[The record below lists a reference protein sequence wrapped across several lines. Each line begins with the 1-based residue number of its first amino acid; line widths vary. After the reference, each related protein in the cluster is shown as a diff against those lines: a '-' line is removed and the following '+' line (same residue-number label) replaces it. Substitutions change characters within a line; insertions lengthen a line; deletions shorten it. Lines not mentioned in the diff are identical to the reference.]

1 MRNATTIALEEP
13 VTVDGTEVV
22 SLTMRPPRARDQ
34 RDAQRSGGSPADIE
48 FRFLGNLCE
57 VSPETIAELHMVDFL
72 AVQGAYRDFTQPR
85 NGAAERSR

>member
-1 MRNATTIALEEP
+1 MRKPTTITLEEP
-13 VTVDGTEVV
+13 VTVDGAAVTTLV
-22 SLTMRPPRARDQ
+22 MRPPRARDQ
-34 RDAQRSGGSPADIE
+34 RDAQRAGGSKADIE

-85 NGAAERSR
+85 PPAPGAA